1 MKKRLK
7 TVKNIEKHPKYQ
19 KYINALLGDSLPF
32 FQEMNPR
39 PVVAP
44 YPYTSSNSLIDVIIK
59 LEGINNELV
68 PKDSRFDLSVDN
80 LGPKEGDNFKKA
92 IGGYSLVVRN
102 IATANAL
109 SIFTPQYKVEDIA
122 YTYLKTYLNSRI
134 TILERL
140 ASSEIVDT
148 MEVNDEVKL
157 LGPNELGM
165 IKMSFL
171 QNLKNYDCDQISD
184 VFMGLLYGFAEYKIK
199 NVFKVTDMV
208 KIINH
213 TIGLEP
219 TSSSHEI
226 EMFNEFSEFCQEHRV
241 DHREL
246 FRTIITVLEEP
257 YHHQE
262 GYIPNIL
269 YSAAYLRVEID
280 EHVWLKQFSRV
291 LDVRDPIQLRK
302 IVLALIMFRE
312 MNSKTPY
319 MHALSYEYYFH
330 HFLAKYL
337 NAIQTNLIILNQDD
351 GLIASYCKHILA
363 NSSFSSDVI
372 TLSLKIDEI
381 ISKSQILS
389 NDVKEYTNTYRRILR
404 KLKENLPKIE
414 FHKFTKLGLVEY
426 YLPTFDGY
434 IQVVDKANNLYFK
447 KDFLDAK
454 SELRSR
460 LFKKELGIYYEVS
473 SPEEVPYTLEIIKK
487 RIKVETP
494 KVKRIFPYIPP
505 ALPHHRSLRNFKQI
519 KQIKQLKKQSKSTRS
534 TIKEAPRKRKSFNH
548 LINSNFKFKMIK
560 EDKEE
565 RLKSQMHDLIPLK
578 LSEISKEQG
587 RINKEARDLLKQKK
601 AEIQSKIHPS
611 KIQSPI
617 FDPTKIDEKEFDPK
631 YLSQND
637 FADEYISF
645 IDQDLRSES
654 FKKELNEVLA
664 DSKTSVTDR
673 IIPPPIKR
681 QKGSESDKSKNEK
694 ISTKDAK
701 KKQEKATQLS
711 KSLSPSKQMQ
721 SKDSQ
726 EKMIDIPT
734 LTPKQRENLLN
745 FWKYHRHQEK
755 ETKLH
760 QKRVLVEFD
769 PLTDSFSENIDKE
782 ILIEDQKSKEPKT
795 QSSSNGSIFDANR
808 IAKTY
813 KVIQPQIQ
821 LSSPSPW
828 KISQI
833 HFDRSNQNKS
843 ADTNQKKQKSKLGN
857 EEPTSLLGD
866 F

>member
-32 FQEMNPR
+32 FQEMNAR

-68 PKDSRFDLSVDN
+68 PKDSRFDLSVDS

-134 TILERL
+134 SILERL
-140 ASSEIVDT
+140 APSEIVDT

-165 IKMSFL
+165 IKMTFL
-171 QNLKNYDCDQISD
+171 QNLKNYDCDQMSE

-199 NVFKVTDMV
+199 NVFKATDMV

-241 DHREL
+241 DHHEL

-269 YSAAYLRVEID
+269 YSAAYLRVDVD
-280 EHVWLKQFSRV
+280 EHAWLKQFSRV

-302 IVLALIMFRE
+302 IVLALMMFRE

-337 NAIQTNLIILNQDD
+337 NVIQTNLMILNQDD

-389 NDVKEYTNTYRRILR
+389 NDVKEYTVTYRRILR

-434 IQVVDKANNLYFK
+434 IQVVDKVNHLYFK
-447 KDFLDAK
+447 KDLLDAK

-473 SPEEVPYTLEIIKK
+473 SPEEIPYTLEIIKK

-494 KVKRIFPYIPP
+494 KVKRIFPFIPS

-519 KQIKQLKKQSKSTRS
+519 QKIKKQSKSAVS
-534 TIKEAPRKRKSFNH
+534 LNKEAPRKRKSFNH
-548 LINSNFKFKMIK
+548 LINSKFKFKMIQ
-560 EDKEE
+560 ENKEE
-565 RLKSQMHDLIPLK
+565 MLKSQLHDLIPLK

-587 RINKEARDLLKQKK
+587 RINKEARDLLKQQK

-611 KIQSPI
+611 KIKSPI

-631 YLSQND
+631 NLTQND
-637 FADEYISF
+637 LADEYISF

-654 FKKELNEVLA
+654 FQKELNEVLN
-664 DSKTSVTDR
+664 DSKMNATDR
-673 IIPPPIKR
+673 VMTAPIKR
-681 QKGSESDKSKNEK
+681 QKGNGSERSKNEK
-694 ISTKDAK
+694 ISTKDLK
-701 KKQEKATQLS
+701 KKQEKTSQLS
-711 KSLSPSKQMQ
+711 KNLSPSKQIK
-721 SKDSQ
+721 SKDSE
-726 EKMIDIPT
+726 EKVIDIPT

-760 QKRVLVEFD
+760 EKRVLVEFD
-769 PLTDSFSENIDKE
+769 PLTESFSENIDKE
-782 ILIEDQKSKEPKT
+782 ILVEDQKSKGPKI

-821 LSSPSPW
+821 HSSPSPW
-828 KISQI
+828 RISQI
-833 HFDRSNQNKS
+833 HFDKSNKNTS
-843 ADTNQKKQKSKLGN
+843 VDANQKKQKSKLGN
-857 EEPTSLLGD
+857 EETSSLIGD